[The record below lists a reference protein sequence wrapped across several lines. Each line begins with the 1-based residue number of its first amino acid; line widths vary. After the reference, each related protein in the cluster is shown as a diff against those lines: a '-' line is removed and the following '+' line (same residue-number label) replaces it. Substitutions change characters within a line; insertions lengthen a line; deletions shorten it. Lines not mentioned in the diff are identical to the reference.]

1 MVKKHLYLCD
11 VSRNKLCDLIDSTP
25 YSARNIQESYKT
37 NEITTL
43 SFDIPVVPNGKW
55 LFIQN
60 EQLVLFNNEYYIIK
74 KPTFYHDED
83 SKLYL
88 NVECKHLSDIL
99 ANSIISTEEVTP
111 MNIIDLMKMALLYDE
126 NGVSQTGWTVGEVKV
141 DKVMKRGL
149 EAIEQSSFS
158 ILLTIAEKY
167 DAIMVFDSVNMKVN
181 VLPVTDTDRP
191 DIDLRVSKNLKS
203 VEISY
208 DTSEMYT
215 RLYCYG
221 GEDEDGNEL
230 DIMSVNPTGKPY
242 IDNFEYFKK
251 IGYTDEFIQTH
262 PQYFIR
268 TNLWRDSAYFIAQ
281 DLYDDGV
288 KELAKIAVP
297 IVDIK
302 VTALD
307 TTAFGV
313 SNALTDLK
321 VGDCIRVYDED
332 LGLDTLCNVTSRD
345 INHEEPHLLNIEVT
359 NSITYHDTLSELF
372 TNVNTMSVVGTGSGS
387 GGGTGG
393 DWHGNVSVG
402 DIYDLHLYYLTAD
415 EIEAKYASIEYLNA
429 NYITANE
436 IRANY
441 IDAVSIAAQY
451 ATIGSLEALEAK
463 IADLDV
469 DYINGKLAEFE
480 TLLADYAEF
489 KKLVATDAEIEELK
503 AGKITVT
510 GILKAANA
518 EIDTLKANK
527 VEVGEFEAY
536 KATIEQL
543 FALYATIEY
552 LEANYL
558 KAQQIEA
565 TYAKISS
572 LDAISATIETL
583 NTKLANV
590 ETLVAGKASIE
601 DLNAVKATI
610 GQLTADIANINKII
624 ADVITTDELNAEI
637 AKINALITE
646 QINAVNAK
654 ITALDA
660 KFATIEQLNAEVANI
675 NTLLAK
681 KASIDDLEAAKADIG
696 ELDALVANINT
707 ILSGS
712 IGTGILQTIH
722 LTAQNMVVDDA
733 VIKSAMIESLDVS
746 KLAAGVIST
755 NKFQVQSDDGG
766 FKVVGN
772 TTQWTDATGRV
783 RMQAGRDAQGNFN
796 FAVFGTDG
804 TTTLF
809 DENGI
814 HEAGIPDGIIRDDM
828 VADDANI
835 SGSKIERESLIEK
848 INEDGTKTISSSK
861 IWIDEE
867 NQSLGAKFNQITTDL
882 NEKVEQGDINEAI
895 DNIKVGAV
903 NLIRN
908 AKTMVYSSYGIKG
921 AMDYY
926 SILIDNQGNILTDN
940 NRNTLLG

>member
-1 MVKKHLYLCD
+1 MSNDYLYVCTADRVKQCNLLDHS
-11 VSRNKLCDLIDSTP
+11 VNR
-25 YSARNIQESYKT
+25 ARNIQESYRA

-55 LFIQN
+55 VHIQN
-60 EQLVLFNNEYYIIK
+60 EQLIFYNNEYYIIK

-83 SKLYL
+83 GKLYL
-88 NVECKHLSDIL
+88 NVECRHLSDIL

-111 MNIIDLMKMALLYDE
+111 MNIVDLMKMALLYDE
-126 NGVSQTGWTVGEVKV
+126 QGVSQTGWTVGKVEV
-141 DKVMKRGL
+141 DKVAKRGL
-149 EAIEQSSFS
+149 EAFEESSFS

-167 DAIMVFDSVNMKVN
+167 NAIMIFDSVNMQVN
-181 VLPVTDTDRP
+181 VKPVSSTTRP
-191 DIDLRVSKNLKS
+191 NIDLRVSKNLKS

-230 DIMSVNPTGKPY
+230 DIITVNPTGKPY
-242 IDNFEYFKK
+242 IDNYEYFER
-251 IGYTDEFIQTH
+251 IGYSKEFIEQH
-262 PQYFIR
+262 QQYFTR
-268 TNLWRDSAYFIAQ
+268 TNLWRDSAYFDPQ

-313 SNALTDLK
+313 SNALTNLQ

-332 LGLDTLCNVTSRD
+332 IGLDTLCNVTSRD

-359 NSITYHDTLSELF
+359 NSITYHDTLSQLF
-372 TNVNTMSVVGTGSGS
+372 KDVSTMGTVGGS
-387 GGGTGG
+387 GGNGG
-393 DWHGNVSVG
+393 WQGNITVD
-402 DIYDLHLYYLTAD
+402 DIVDLNLYYLTA
-415 EIEAKYASIEYLNA
+415 EQIEATYASIGYLQA

-436 IRANY
+436 IRTNY
-441 IDAVSIAAQY
+441 LDAVSIAAQY

-463 IADLDV
+463 IGDLDV

-480 TLLADYAEF
+480 QLFADNAEF
-489 KKLVATDAEIEELK
+489 HKVIANQGEFEELK
-503 AGKITVT
+503 AGTVT
-510 GILKAANA
+510 ITGMLKAANA
-518 EIDTLKANK
+518 QIENLEANK
-527 VEVGEFEAY
+527 ISTGEFEAY

-543 FALYATIEY
+543 FATYATIEY

-565 TYAKISS
+565 TYAKIGS
-572 LDAISATIETL
+572 LEAVEATIETL
-583 NTKLANV
+583 NVSLANI
-590 ETLVAGKASIE
+590 ETLVAQKADIK
-601 DLNAVKATI
+601 DLNAIEATI
-610 GQLTADIANINKII
+610 GTINADLARINEII
-624 ADVITTDELNAEI
+624 ADTITTGDLEAEI
-637 AKINALITE
+637 AKINQLIAQ
-646 QINAVNAK
+646 QIEAVNAK

-660 KFATIEQLNAEVANI
+660 KFATIEQLNAAVANI
-675 NTLLAK
+675 ETLIAK
-681 KASIDDLEAAKADIG
+681 KANIEDLNAAKADIG

-712 IGTGILQTIH
+712 IGTGILQTVH
-722 LTAQNMVVDDA
+722 LTAQNVVIDDA
-733 VIKSAMIESLDVS
+733 LIKSAMIDSLDVS
-746 KLAAGVIST
+746 KLNAGVIST
-755 NKFQVQSDDGG
+755 DKFQVQSNDGG
-766 FKVVGN
+766 FRIVGN
-772 TTQWTDATGRV
+772 TTQWTDSTGRV
-783 RMQAGRDAQGNFN
+783 RMQAGRDASGNFN
-796 FAVFGTDG
+796 FAIFGEDG
-804 TTTLF
+804 TTSIF

-828 VADDANI
+828 IADDANI

-867 NQSLGAKFNQITTDL
+867 NQSLGAKFDQITTDL
-882 NEKVEQGDINEAI
+882 GEKVEQGDIDEAI
-895 DNIKVGAV
+895 DNIKIGAV

-908 AKTMVYSSYGIKG
+908 AKTMVYSQYGIKG
-921 AMDYY
+921 AMEYY
-926 SILIDNQGNILTDN
+926 STLTDNEGNVLTDN
-940 NRNTLLG
+940 NGNRLIG